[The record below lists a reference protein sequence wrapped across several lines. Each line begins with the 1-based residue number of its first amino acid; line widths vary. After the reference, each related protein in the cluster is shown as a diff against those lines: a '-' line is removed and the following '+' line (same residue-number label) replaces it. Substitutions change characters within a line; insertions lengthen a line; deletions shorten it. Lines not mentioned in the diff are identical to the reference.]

1 LLQAKLPGSARSTL
15 TVLTAGHPSTLLAQ
29 TDALIQPAVWSQLGG
44 DLVLWQGDEQIAS
57 QMVGST
63 YTIGQAPF
71 GARFGFLLS
80 RHPWF
85 WGIVVGVFGS
95 PARRADLA
103 AAAAFLSSPPRPQ
116 TAPDRRPAAVGL
128 MRHDRTD
135 VAHITV

>member
-85 WGIVVGVFGS
+85 WGIVVGVLALLLAALTLRLLLRFYHRHHAHK
-95 PARRADLA
+95 PHPTADL
-103 AAAAFLSSPPRPQ
+103 PPL
-116 TAPDRRPAAVGL
+116 D
-128 MRHDRTD
+128 
-135 VAHITV
+135 